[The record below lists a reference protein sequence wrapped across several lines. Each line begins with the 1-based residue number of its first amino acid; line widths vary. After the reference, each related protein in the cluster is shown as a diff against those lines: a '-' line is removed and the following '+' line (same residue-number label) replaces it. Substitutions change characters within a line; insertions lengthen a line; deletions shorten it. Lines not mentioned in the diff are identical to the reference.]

1 MGLARTSRKLNW
13 QKALVLMGCSAVLVC
28 GARSSL
34 HAQLVQL
41 RPVADISLPTRISIQ
56 NGLLHVRQKVGLSL
70 GARMTV
76 TFSNRFDLITA
87 VTYSPGYASL
97 HGGGKRFEL
106 SSGTH
111 SLGSSTGVRYWLLPP
126 PARLSWEIHTGAGL
140 VFGGQPSYEDLFE
153 SSTVSAVLG
162 STLIYQI
169 GRIVSLKLRINER
182 LYRIHFGSG
191 DPVSSKRPLQLS
203 FGLGLPFLESA
214 R

>member
-1 MGLARTSRKLNW
+1 MELARTSCKLNW
-13 QKALVLMGCSAVLVC
+13 QKALLAMGCSAALVC
-28 GARSSL
+28 NAPAIL
-34 HAQLVQL
+34 HAQVVLL

-76 TFSNRFDLITA
+76 TFSNHFDVTTA

-97 HGGGKRFEL
+97 HGGGKRIEFG
-106 SSGTH
+106 SGTH
-111 SLGSSTGVRYWLLPP
+111 SLGGSTGARYWLLPP
-126 PARLSWEIHTGAGL
+126 PAKLSWEIHTGAGL

-162 STLIYQI
+162 STLVYQV

-182 LYRIHFGSG
+182 LLRVHFGSG
-191 DPVSSKRPLQLS
+191 VPPSSKRPLQVS
-203 FGLGLPFLESA
+203 FGLGLPILESL